1 MILLK
6 LKKYYVSGNTAEGY
20 IDSLATNL
28 HGIEEVI
35 QLDDPSYRVNTAI
48 LKQLI
53 EQNKHDTKVEVL
65 KSPIS
70 EQYLEGVIFRDKQ
83 LAILGNRECPFTNQ
97 AYDLFKKGLH
107 IHDELEQVF
116 IKEMD
121 FEKADDLAK
130 KYIDELLPNQEND
143 SRDPYIYRRL
153 FGTNTMDGIVNE
165 VPNLTSE
172 LDMIYHIKGRA
183 GTGKSTFMKRI
194 VNACLERGLDLELYH
209 CSFDPNSIDMVLV
222 PELSFCLFD
231 STDPHAFEPLD
242 NNKEKVI
249 DLYEE
254 TVTPGTDERYAEEID
269 NLTKQYKSYMKKG
282 IAALQMEGAE
292 IVTQDMKRPFNQTE
306 IQERVNNLQVKL
318 D

>member
-35 QLDDPSYRVNTAI
+35 QLDNPSYRVNTAI
-48 LKQLI
+48 LQQLI
-53 EQNKHDTKVEVL
+53 EQNKDDTPIEVL

-70 EQYLEGVIFRDKQ
+70 AEYLEGVIFRDKQ

-97 AYDLFKKGLH
+97 AYDLFKKGLR

-130 KYIDELLPNQEND
+130 KYIDELLPDHVNET
-143 SRDPYIYRRL
+143 REPYIYRRF
-153 FGTNTMDGIVNE
+153 FGTNTMDGVVNE
-165 VPNLTSE
+165 VPNLISE
-172 LDMIYHIKGRA
+172 LDLIYHIKGRA

-194 VNACLERGLDLELYH
+194 VKACLERGLDLELYH

-222 PELSFCLFD
+222 PELKFCLFD
-231 STDPHAFEPLD
+231 STDPHAFEPID
-242 NNKEKVI
+242 KSREKVI

-254 TVTPGTDERYAEEID
+254 TVTPGTDERYAEEIE

-282 IAALQMEGAE
+282 VAALQMEGAE
-292 IVTQDMKRPFNQTE
+292 IVAQDTKRPFDQMEITE
-306 IQERVNNLQVKL
+306 SVNNLQAKL
-318 D
+318 G